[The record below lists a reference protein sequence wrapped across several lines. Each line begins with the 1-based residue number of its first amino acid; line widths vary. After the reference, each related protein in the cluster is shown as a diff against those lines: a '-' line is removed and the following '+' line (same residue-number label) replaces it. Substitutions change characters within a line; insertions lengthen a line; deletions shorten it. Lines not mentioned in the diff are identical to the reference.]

1 MPARGRSDRS
11 SSSGFGPSINEPPE
25 GGDADPRMNRHCRI
39 GRNITRTFK
48 ARHQNFF
55 ATATEAPSQTL
66 ALMKYFLLA
75 VIVVAALYSG
85 AKWLT
90 MK

>member
-1 MPARGRSDRS
+1 MPLKPHKG
-11 SSSGFGPSINEPPE
+11 
-25 GGDADPRMNRHCRI
+25 
-39 GRNITRTFK
+39 
-48 ARHQNFF
+48 
-55 ATATEAPSQTL
+55 PSQTL

-75 VIVVAALYSG
+75 VVVIATLYSG